1 MAGSAV
7 NMGLVMASPHIIP
20 PPAGVDVNDIESIK
34 DSIHLYEFKHFIV
47 PFLAHALGTVV
58 GAYVAV
64 IISAS
69 YKLIMGLVI
78 GVLFLLGGY
87 LRCIHVAVSHL
98 VCCRRHSGSLH
109 TYGMDR
115 NEINRQS
122 VEVNASRR
130 KVKRIQQAMS
140 GRLNIAP
147 DSFARLVLKY

>member
-1 MAGSAV
+1 MNPIIRNVLAVIVGFMAGSAV

-78 GVLFLLGGY
+78 GVLFLLGG
-87 LRCIHVAVSHL
+87 ISVAFMLPSPTWFVVIDIVGAYMPMAWIGTKL
-98 VCCRRHSGSLH
+98 
-109 TYGMDR
+109 T
-115 NEINRQS
+115 
-122 VEVNASRR
+122 
-130 KVKRIQQAMS
+130 
-140 GRLNIAP
+140 GR
-147 DSFARLVLKY
+147 V

>member
-1 MAGSAV
+1 MNPIIRNVLAVIVGFMAGSAV

-78 GVLFLLGGY
+78 GVLFLLGG
-87 LRCIHVAVSHL
+87 ISVAFMLPSPTWFVVVDIVGAYIPMAWIGTKL
-98 VCCRRHSGSLH
+98 
-109 TYGMDR
+109 T
-115 NEINRQS
+115 
-122 VEVNASRR
+122 
-130 KVKRIQQAMS
+130 
-140 GRLNIAP
+140 GR
-147 DSFARLVLKY
+147 V